1 MAKRAAKANT
11 ERSKAIIEARA
22 GQRNPDAR
30 TYERPIVPIE
40 QIDEASNAL
49 RADHPQVTDEQARFV
64 HLLIQT
70 GKPIKQLCKL
80 SGTSEN
86 WAYYHMSKSH
96 VADYR
101 QAVSIRTL
109 GWASSAAL
117 STMSRLLTAK
127 SDYIKLE
134 AARDLLD
141 RGGMTLD
148 PVKPVG
154 SGAVFNFNLTPMAI
168 PPVSEPLVVEGVVLD
183 MSAEPDQSARPA
195 TSMAQGNGMGPVALE
210 PEEGG
215 GLQNQPLAG
224 GQGEPH
230 TRLGSDRHIEP
241 RTRPGSEGFVIRSS
255 SPPPL

>member
-148 PVKPVG
+148 PVKPAG
-154 SGAVFNFNLTPMAI
+154 SGAVFNFNLTPMAV
-168 PPVSEPLVVEGVVLD
+168 PRAKEPLVVEGEVLG
-183 MSAEPDQSARPA
+183 MSADPRP
-195 TSMAQGNGMGPVALE
+195 MAQGNGMGPVALE

-255 SPPPL
+255 FPPPL

>member
-1 MAKRAAKANT
+1 MAKRAATAKT
-11 ERSKAIIEARA
+11 ERAKAIIEARV

-49 RADHPQVTDEQARFV
+49 RADHPLVTDEQARFV

-80 SGTSEN
+80 SGTVES

-148 PVKPVG
+148 PVKPAG
-154 SGAVFNFNLTPMAI
+154 SGAVFNFNLTPMAV
-168 PPVSEPLVVEGVVLD
+168 PRAKEPLVVEGEVLG
-183 MSAEPDQSARPA
+183 MSADPRP
-195 TSMAQGNGMGPVALE
+195 MAQSNGMGPVALE